1 MNRYILKYKKNNHK
15 MKNKKYHFKR
25 EFYLGAI
32 GPIDLRL
39 ALVID
44 RYLNG
49 KQCPVIG
56 GILKSFSLFW

>member
-1 MNRYILKYKKNNHK
+1 